1 MITKPHIVRLV
12 ADEVSRVFYHHR
24 PIPHASV
31 RPRILDEE
39 IGVEFESGDFIP
51 YADLGYSCDI
61 GFFRL
66 SGDFDVAN
74 DSLPYAAAGQ
84 LINYGQVL
92 VTASVSQHLS
102 NDDIR
107 NLLQRHTS
115 GDYGE
120 FGEFY
125 ELDITD
131 GMLMNA
137 HVSSIWSASQN
148 KVNTLT
154 GLETI
159 TSEYV
164 VDTHRIRVIT
174 EAGED
179 RTTVILFAGT
189 IRD

>member
-1 MITKPHIVRLV
+1 MFTKPHIVRLV
-12 ADEVSRVFYHHR
+12 ADEVSRVFYHHG
-24 PIPHASV
+24 PIPNASV
-31 RPRILDEE
+31 RPRIMGEE

-61 GFFRL
+61 GFYRL
-66 SGDFDVAN
+66 SGDYDVTN
-74 DSLPYAAAGQ
+74 DALPYAAAGH
-84 LINYGQVL
+84 LINYGHVL
-92 VTASVSQHLS
+92 VTASVSQRLS
-102 NDDIR
+102 NDNIR
-107 NLLQRHTS
+107 DLLQRHAS

-125 ELDITD
+125 DLEVTD
-131 GMLMNA
+131 DMLLA
-137 HVSSIWSASQN
+137 PISSSSWSALHN

-164 VDTHRIRVIT
+164 IDTHRIRVIT

-179 RTTVILFAGT
+179 RTTIFLFAGT